1 MSKASV
7 VQVVYDGAA
16 SQCETSSI
24 FLVVLHPS
32 ILSSLLALLL
42 PPLLQLLVDH
52 TKLTVLAACAI
63 IAVFAMWFSRG
74 SSTPP
79 ADPPADPAPAPSSK
93 PALTAEEIRA
103 QRAKKLEQQAQ
114 TSRSNAASSKSQSVI
129 TSAAPVTARP
139 APPRPENVSPPSAS
153 SKQLSSSVTSSSSVP
168 SPPPAA
174 RPALRTSA
182 STPLSASASSPLA
195 LFSSLPSS
203 LQPTSASNAAIWQSE
218 LIQDVLQVTIDKQR
232 AAQRGNVSRTF
243 LAEAAKEALSAS
255 PSERVLSL
263 DQLDSV
269 LIERLSLPLSGHTCS
284 LSYLISCYR
293 RVSEIL
299 AVMRHIHSNLP
310 AAFASSLPEPLFLT
324 TASDVLLAVE
334 TCDQLLARII
344 AYCCMVLTDD
354 DVRTANQQELVR
366 LLFSDPLL
374 SRTLPPYF
382 LDYIAK
388 LSEPE
393 QLEDVFTPIIA
404 MCAGMAP
411 PIPVLAQLPVFEQA
425 KQKLQALVTL
435 SKYPPLATLITHHPQ
450 FLPAGSL
457 TGRQYQMASLLGFF
471 LSHLTAPND
480 PVWGDIRQK
489 SQSAIEDDY
498 ARVRAEYGVY
508 HGKLVDML
516 KALIK
521 DADNRERVVQFFTQ
535 LFNTNASKR
544 KSWFDPYTTASDA
557 LFYTCFVVLLKLAM
571 PIAKKNDTGSVRLE
585 YVIAND
591 RRLNYDG
598 MTRLIASSADVSEK
612 RKQVT
617 DVKYNF
623 STECFFLTHE
633 CLQLLQPLLRSYQ
646 QLQQKAAKRSH
657 ELRRL
662 ERGSE
667 SGEQLYRAVEEEM
680 MMLLSQLTTLNAH
693 LLDPALHI
701 DAVTFLDYTA
711 NLLHHHMTSASVSTM
726 VNYVPEALVECMI
739 DYYIFLGRF
748 APTVFAHLSSSSF
761 TYLPA
766 LLATLAAGPNALKN
780 PHLRAKIPTL
790 LYLLFIPH
798 PSNSPSTPFPS
809 LSYLFDTN
817 ESFRSSL
824 MPALIDL
831 YVEIEFG
838 DRMFFPKFNVRYE
851 ITMILDH
858 LYSISHYKQQL
869 IVLSKDLDH
878 FLRFVNAVANDL
890 VYLFEEGLKCLT
902 TLHSMQTQQATS
914 EYQQLPAAQREEKE
928 REYQQ
933 EEQHCTSYLQL
944 ASSTI
949 HFLSV
954 LTADV
959 VEPFTTH
966 RLDFVSRFATT
977 LTYYIN
983 KLVGPSVNEL
993 KVKNQDRYHF
1003 QPRVLLKE
1011 MITIFL
1017 HLSSSTAFLEKVAMD
1032 ERSYSEDIFNRAY
1045 SIIKRRDILDPPA
1058 IRLFFQKKN
1067 DIALIHSSQQN
1078 FLDSI
1083 GDIPEQYTDAL
1094 IGSVM
1099 TDPVKLPKSQ
1109 QVVDRVT
1116 IQRHLMN
1123 SATDPFNRSE
1133 LKEEELVEMA
1143 ELKAEI
1149 DAWMSTKKEE
1159 WLAGLKK
1166 QREEKGE
1173 KDEEDEEMKTDEGKG
1188 DDDVMTV

>member
-1 MSKASV
+1 M
-7 VQVVYDGAA
+7 
-16 SQCETSSI
+16 
-24 FLVVLHPS
+24 
-32 ILSSLLALLL
+32 
-42 PPLLQLLVDH
+42 
-52 TKLTVLAACAI
+52 
-63 IAVFAMWFSRG
+63 
-74 SSTPP
+74 
-79 ADPPADPAPAPSSK
+79 
-93 PALTAEEIRA
+93 
-103 QRAKKLEQQAQ
+103 
-114 TSRSNAASSKSQSVI
+114 
-129 TSAAPVTARP
+129 
-139 APPRPENVSPPSAS
+139 
-153 SKQLSSSVTSSSSVP
+153 
-168 SPPPAA
+168 
-174 RPALRTSA
+174 
-182 STPLSASASSPLA
+182 
-195 LFSSLPSS
+195 
-203 LQPTSASNAAIWQSE
+203 
-218 LIQDVLQVTIDKQR
+218 TIDKQR
-232 AAQRGNVSRTF
+232 AVQRGNTSRTF
-243 LAEAAKEALSAS
+243 LAESAKEALSSS

-269 LIERLSLPLSGHTCS
+269 LIERLSLPLSGGHTCS

-293 RVSEIL
+293 RVTDIL
-299 AVMRHIHSNLP
+299 SVVRHIHSTLP
-310 AAFASSLPEPLFLT
+310 ATFASSLPEPLFLT
-324 TASDVLLAVE
+324 TAADVLFATE
-334 TCDQLLARII
+334 TCDQLLARVI

-354 DVRTANQQELVR
+354 DVRLVNQQELLR

-382 LDYIAK
+382 LDYMAK
-388 LSEPE
+388 LSDPE
-393 QLEDVFTPIIA
+393 QLDDVFTPIISQ
-404 MCAGMAP
+404 CAGIVPRLP
-411 PIPVLAQLPVFEQA
+411 PHPILAQLPIFEQA
-425 KQKLQALVTL
+425 KQKLQALLTL
-435 SKYPPLATLITHHPQ
+435 SKYPPLATLITKHPQ
-450 FLPAGSL
+450 FLPAGTL
-457 TGRQYQMASLLGFF
+457 NGRQYQMASLLGFF
-471 LSHLTAPND
+471 LSHLVAPND
-480 PVWGDIRQK
+480 PVWGNLREK
-489 SQSAIEDDY
+489 SQSAIDDDY

-521 DADNRERVVQFFTQ
+521 DTGNRDRVVQFFCQ
-535 LFNTNASKR
+535 LFTTNASKR

-557 LFYTCFVVLLKLAM
+557 LFYTSFVLLLKLAM
-571 PIAKKNDTGSVRLE
+571 PIAKKNDTGTVRME
-585 YVIAND
+585 YVLAND
-591 RRLNYDG
+591 RRLNYEG
-598 MTRLIASSADVSEK
+598 MTRLTASTADVGEM

-623 STECFFLTHE
+623 STDCFFLTHE
-633 CLQLLQPLLRSYQ
+633 CLQLLQPLIRSYQ
-646 QLQQKAAKRSH
+646 QLQQQTAKKSQ
-657 ELRRL
+657 ELRRM
-662 ERGSE
+662 ERGDEMSE
-667 SGEQLYRAVEEEM
+667 RMYRAVEEEM
-680 MMLLSQLTTLNAH
+680 LMLFSQLATLNAH
-693 LLDPALHI
+693 LLDPALHV
-701 DAVTFLDYTA
+701 DAVAFLDYTA
-711 NLLHHHMTSASVSTM
+711 HLLHHHMTSGGVSTM

-748 APTVFAHLSSSSF
+748 CFPVFAHLSSSSF

-766 LLATLAAGPNALKN
+766 LLGTLAAGPNALKN

-790 LYLLFIPH
+790 IDLLFVPH
-798 PSNSPSTPFPS
+798 PSNQPSASSPPS

-817 ESFRSSL
+817 DSFRSTL
-824 MPALIDL
+824 MPSLINL

-838 DRMFFPKFNVRYE
+838 DRMFFPKFSVRYE

-858 LYSISHYKQQL
+858 LYGIPHYKQQL
-869 IVLSKDLDH
+869 IALSKDLDH

-902 TLHSMQTQQATS
+902 TLHAMQTQQTTA
-914 EYQQLPAAQREEKE
+914 EYQQLAAAQREEKE

-993 KVKNQDRYHF
+993 KVKNKDKYHF
-1003 QPRVLLKE
+1003 HPRVLLKE
-1011 MITIFL
+1011 MVTIFL

-1032 ERSYSEDIFNRAY
+1032 DRSYSEEIFNRAY
-1045 SIIKRRDILDPPA
+1045 AILKRREILEPAA
-1058 IRLFFQKKN
+1058 IRLFYQKKN
-1067 DIALIHSSQQN
+1067 DIALLHSSQHN

-1083 GDIPEQYTDAL
+1083 GDIPEHYLDAL

-1133 LKEEELVEMA
+1133 LKEEELVDMS

-1149 DAWMSTKKEE
+1149 DAWMADKKTE
-1159 WLAGLKK
+1159 WLAGLK
-1166 QREEKGE
+1166 QQQGE
-1173 KDEEDEEMKTDEGKG
+1173 KDEEEEDGVEEMKTD
-1188 DDDVMTV
+1188 DDVMRA

>member
-1 MSKASV
+1 
-7 VQVVYDGAA
+7 
-16 SQCETSSI
+16 
-24 FLVVLHPS
+24 
-32 ILSSLLALLL
+32 
-42 PPLLQLLVDH
+42 
-52 TKLTVLAACAI
+52 
-63 IAVFAMWFSRG
+63 MWFSRG
-74 SSTPP
+74 NSTPP
-79 ADPPADPAPAPSSK
+79 ADPPVDPAPAPSSK
-93 PALTAEEIRA
+93 PALSADEIRA

-114 TSRSNAASSKSQSVI
+114 TGRTSTASSSNSPTATA
-129 TSAAPVTARP
+129 TSTPISARP
-139 APPRPENVSPPSAS
+139 PPSRADPVSPASAS
-153 SKQLSSSVTSSSSVP
+153 SKPLSSSVTSSSSVP

-182 STPLSASASSPLA
+182 STPLSASTPSPLA
-195 LFSSLPSS
+195 FFSSLPAS
-203 LQPTSASNAAIWQSE
+203 LQPSPGLSAVVWQSE

-232 AAQRGNVSRTF
+232 VAQRGNASRTF
-243 LAEAAKEALSAS
+243 LAEAAKDSLSSSSAS
-255 PSERVLSL
+255 RVLSVE
-263 DQLDSV
+263 QLDSV
-269 LIERLSLPLSGHTCS
+269 IIERLSLPLSGHTGS

-299 AVMRHIHSNLP
+299 AVVRHIHSNLP
-310 AAFASSLPEPLFLT
+310 ASFASSLPEPLFLT
-324 TASDVLLAVE
+324 TSSDVLLAVE

-354 DVRTANQQELVR
+354 DVRVVNQQELLR

-374 SRTLPPYF
+374 SRTLPAYF
-382 LDYIAK
+382 LDYVVK
-388 LSEPE
+388 LSEAE
-393 QLEDVFTPIIA
+393 QLEDVFMPIISL
-404 MCAGMAP
+404 CAGMAP
-411 PIPVLAQLPVFEQA
+411 PIPALNQQPIFEQA
-425 KQKLQALVTL
+425 KQKLQALLTL
-435 SKYPPLATLITHHPQ
+435 SKYPPLATLITRHPQ
-450 FLPAGSL
+450 FLPTGPAL

-480 PVWGDIRQK
+480 PMWGDIRQK
-489 SQSAIEDDY
+489 SQSAIDDDY

-521 DADNRERVVQFFTQ
+521 DADNRDRVVQFFTH
-535 LFNTNASKR
+535 LFNSNASKR

-557 LFYTCFVVLLKLAM
+557 LFYTCAVVLLKLAM
-571 PIAKKNDTGSVRLE
+571 PIVKKNDVGSVRLE
-585 YVIAND
+585 YVVTNE

-598 MTRLIASSADVSEK
+598 MTRLLASTADVGERK
-612 RKQVT
+612 KQVSDT
-617 DVKYNF
+617 KYNF

-646 QLQQKAAKRSH
+646 QLQQKTAKKSH
-657 ELRRL
+657 ELRRM

-667 SGEQLYRAVEEEM
+667 AGEQMYRAVEEEM
-680 MMLLSQLTTLNAH
+680 VMLFSQLATLNAH
-693 LLDPALHI
+693 LLDPALHV
-701 DAVTFLDYTA
+701 DTVAFLDYTA
-711 NLLHHHMTSASVSTM
+711 HLLHHQMTSTGVSTM

-748 APTVFAHLSSSSF
+748 APPVFTHLSSSSF

-790 LYLLFIPH
+790 IDLLFVPH
-798 PSNSPSTPFPS
+798 PSQSPSTPSPS

-817 ESFRSSL
+817 DSFRSSL
-824 MPALIDL
+824 MPSLIDL

-838 DRMFFPKFNVRYE
+838 DRMFFPKFSVRYE

-858 LYSISHYKQQL
+858 LYSIGHYKAQL
-869 IVLSKDLDH
+869 IALSRDLDH

-902 TLHSMQTQQATS
+902 TLHSMQTQQATA

-993 KVKNQDRYHF
+993 KVKNKDKYHF
-1003 QPRVLLKE
+1003 HPRILLKE

-1032 ERSYSEDIFNRAY
+1032 ERSYSEEIFNRAY
-1045 SIIKRRDILDPPA
+1045 AIIKRRDILDPPA
-1058 IRLFFQKKN
+1058 IRLFYQKKN
-1067 DIALIHSSQQN
+1067 DIALLHSSQQN

-1083 GDIPEQYTDAL
+1083 GDIPEHYLDAL

-1123 SATDPFNRSE
+1123 SGTDPFNRSE
-1133 LKEEELVEMA
+1133 LKEEELVEMG
-1143 ELKAEI
+1143 ELKTEI
-1149 DAWMSTKKEE
+1149 DEWMAARKAE
-1159 WLAGLKK
+1159 WLEGLKK
-1166 QREEKGE
+1166 QQGE
-1173 KDEEDEEMKTDEGKG
+1173 KAEEDDEEMK
-1188 DDDVMTV
+1188 DDDVMTA